1 MWAPKEQG
9 LYVSY
14 WFLYLLSIKQ
24 SLYLIENLMNE
35 SSRQTKQRATVN
47 VVASCDKVRMKDLER
62 TLGITSSCPL
72 ALQMRLGPRQL
83 KGPAH
88 TLDPIIVNGG
98 RSHHSWP
105 WHMLVTK
112 RKAGNNGSSVVP
124 KVPSNVSHQSLW
136 PKLSPVATPSGWAG
150 GSHLPR
156 GLPGSGQQASTRV
169 SNTPIQSVG
178 HFQPLSPKMCWVTK
192 RSIYSYLVVMSK

>member
-35 SSRQTKQRATVN
+35 SSKQIKKRATVN

-62 TLGITSSCPL
+62 TLGITSSSPL

-83 KGPAH
+83 KGPAQG
-88 TLDPIIVNGG
+88 DA
-98 RSHHSWP
+98 S
-105 WHMLVTK
+105 
-112 RKAGNNGSSVVP
+112 
-124 KVPSNVSHQSLW
+124 PSCQSLQA
-136 PKLSPVATPSGWAG
+136 AT
-150 GSHLPR
+150 
-156 GLPGSGQQASTRV
+156 
-169 SNTPIQSVG
+169 
-178 HFQPLSPKMCWVTK
+178 
-192 RSIYSYLVVMSK
+192 